1 MRLAYPLALASV
13 RRKSAQVGGL
23 RGGLLEPRK
32 SRGPQMA
39 LTDSALKALKSR
51 AKASKAADE
60 KGLYVHVTP
69 AGG

>member
-1 MRLAYPLALASV
+1 
-13 RRKSAQVGGL
+13 
-23 RGGLLEPRK
+23 
-32 SRGPQMA
+32 MA